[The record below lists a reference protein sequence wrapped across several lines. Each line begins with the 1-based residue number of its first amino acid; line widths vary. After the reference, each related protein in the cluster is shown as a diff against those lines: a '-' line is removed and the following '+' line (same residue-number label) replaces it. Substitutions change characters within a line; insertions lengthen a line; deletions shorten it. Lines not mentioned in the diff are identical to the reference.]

1 MQLVVSDF
9 QDQLVRGLSHRMNN
23 ILSLFHGYLGL
34 LMEDAKLDTIAKEGL
49 KKIREGARAATDLM
63 ERTNAVSRP
72 ACSIEREVSIAA
84 LLRQLAPSFAGLHDP
99 KIRLAVECPEDLPRI
114 SADPSRLR
122 LVLTELVR
130 NACEAARAK
139 VTLRVSTVTGDD
151 AAEQGLKIEV
161 TDDGN
166 GIRASDAKRI
176 YQPFFSTKKKPVCA
190 GLGLAVALGC
200 AQQFGGS
207 LTHRSRKGQ
216 TTFEMILPART
227 AQMLGAVA

>member
-1 MQLVVSDF
+1 M
-9 QDQLVRGLSHRMNN
+9 RGLSHRMNN

-34 LMEDAKLDTIAKEGL
+34 LMDDVKLDAVAKEGL

-72 ACSIEREVSIAA
+72 LGSVEREVSLAD
-84 LLRQLAPSFAGLHDP
+84 LLRQLAPAFAGLHGGEV
-99 KIRLAVECPEDLPRI
+99 RLSVKCPDDLPRVT
-114 SADPSRLR
+114 ADPSRLR

-130 NACEAARAK
+130 NACEAAHSK
-139 VTLRVSTVTGDD
+139 VAIRVTANAENLRTALTSQT
-151 AAEQGLKIEV
+151 AEQWLKIEV
-161 TDDGN
+161 TDDGA

-176 YQPFFSTKKKPVCA
+176 YEPFFSTKKKPQCA

-207 LTHRSRKGQ
+207 LTHRSRKGE
-216 TTFEMILPART
+216 TTFQMLLPISAPQR
-227 AQMLGAVA
+227 LGAVA

>member
-1 MQLVVSDF
+1 M
-9 QDQLVRGLSHRMNN
+9 RGLSHRMNN

-34 LMEDAKLDTIAKEGL
+34 LMDDVKLDAVAKEGL

-72 ACSIEREVSIAA
+72 LGSVEREVSLAD
-84 LLRQLAPSFAGLHDP
+84 LLRQLAPAFAGLHGTEV
-99 KIRLAVECPEDLPRI
+99 RLSVKCPDDLPRVT
-114 SADPSRLR
+114 ADPSRLR

-130 NACEAARAK
+130 NACEAAHSK
-139 VTLRVSTVTGDD
+139 VAIRVTANAENSRTALTSHTAPQ
-151 AAEQGLKIEV
+151 AAEQWLKIEV
-161 TDDGN
+161 TDDGT

-176 YQPFFSTKKKPVCA
+176 YEPFFSTKKKPQCA

-207 LTHRSRKGQ
+207 LTHRSRKGE
-216 TTFEMILPART
+216 TTFQMLLPISTPQR
-227 AQMLGAVA
+227 LGAVA